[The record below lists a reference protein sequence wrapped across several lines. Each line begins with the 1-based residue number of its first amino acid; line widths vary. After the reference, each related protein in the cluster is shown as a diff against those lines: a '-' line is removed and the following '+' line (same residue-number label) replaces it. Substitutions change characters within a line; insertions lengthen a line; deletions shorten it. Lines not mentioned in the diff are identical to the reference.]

1 MLTTVLFDLDGTLLP
16 MDQDLFVQTY
26 FKTLADCFVPRG
38 YDSRKLMD
46 AIWDGTTAMV
56 KNDGSQ
62 TNETVFWNSFTK
74 HFGPQAVNDIPAF
87 EEFYRTD
94 FRKAQ
99 KVCGCTPK
107 AKQII
112 ELTKSRGF
120 NRILATNPLFPA
132 IATEARIRWAGL
144 EPEDFLFY
152 TTYED
157 NIHCKPN
164 PDYYRDILKRA
175 HLRPEECLMVGN
187 DVREDL
193 AAASV
198 GIPVFLLTDCLINPE
213 QKSLREIPHGDFD
226 ALAEFLN
233 HIS

>member
-16 MDQDLFVQTY
+16 MDQELFIRTY
-26 FKTLADCFVPRG
+26 FKALADRFSPRG
-38 YDSRKLMD
+38 YSPSELIDC
-46 AIWDGTTAMV
+46 IWASTSAMV
-56 KNDGSQ
+56 QNDGSQ
-62 TNETVFWNSFTK
+62 TNETVFWNSFSE
-74 HFGPQAVNDIPAF
+74 HFGPQALKDIPLF

-94 FRKAQ
+94 FQKAQ
-99 KVCGCTPK
+99 NVCGCTPK
-107 AKQII
+107 ARQII
-112 ELTKSRGF
+112 DLAKSRGF
-120 NRILATNPLFPA
+120 DRILATNPLFPA

-157 NIHCKPN
+157 SVHCKPN
-164 PDYYRDILKRA
+164 PEYYRDILKRA
-175 HLRPEECLMVGN
+175 HLCPEECLMVGN

-193 AAASV
+193 AAASA

-226 ALAEFLN
+226 ALADFLN
-233 HIS
+233 TMV